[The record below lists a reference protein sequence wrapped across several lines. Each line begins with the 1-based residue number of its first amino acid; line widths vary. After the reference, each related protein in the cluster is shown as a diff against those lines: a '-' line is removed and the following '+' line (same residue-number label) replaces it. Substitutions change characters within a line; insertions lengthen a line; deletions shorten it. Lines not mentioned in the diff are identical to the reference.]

1 MSIKISVFGVK
12 ETSAFLTRK
21 KIKTN
26 LNIKNAMT
34 KAGLFLDG
42 EVKQSIAGRRAEP
55 ASVDTGNFLRSVTSK
70 ASDDNAIVY
79 SDVPYAQYLEYG
91 TSRVNARR
99 HFNNSKDRNKNKV
112 KEIIN
117 SEVKKM

>member
-34 KAGLFLDG
+34 KAGLFLDS

>member
-1 MSIKISVFGVK
+1 VSIKISVFGVK
-12 ETSAFLTRK
+12 ETSAFLTK
-21 KIKTN
+21 KKVKTN
-26 LNIKNAMT
+26 INIKNAME
-34 KAGLFLDG
+34 KAGLFLDS
-42 EVKQSIAGRRAEP
+42 EVKQSIAGHRAEP

-91 TSRVNARR
+91 TSKINARR